1 MEEKIRHLEMVQGVI
16 NRMAGNSF
24 FLKGWM
30 VTLVTAFFSLSDKDE
45 NTVYFLLVY
54 IPIFIFW
61 ILDAYYLRQERLYRN
76 LYDLIRNIHPSKIDF
91 SMDAS
96 IPLLHTKKNKI
107 PIMFLFKYRSCFLFT
122 NCYFISCYHSF
133 YSTLKRK

>member
-45 NTVYFLLVY
+45 NTIYFLLIY

-61 ILDAYYLRQERLYRN
+61 MLDAYYLRQERLYRN

-91 SMDAS
+91 SMDTS
-96 IPLLHTKKNKI
+96 HSQLHTPKTNYFSCLLLSI
-107 PIMFLFKYRSCFLFT
+107 EVVFYLPISILSAVIIH
-122 NCYFISCYHSF
+122 FIVH
-133 YSTLKRK
+133 

>member
-1 MEEKIRHLEMVQGVI
+1 MEEKIRHLEMVQGII

-45 NTVYFLLVY
+45 NTIYFLLVY

-61 ILDAYYLRQERLYRN
+61 MLDAYYLRQERLYRN

-96 IPLLHTKKNKI
+96 IPLLYTKKQDTYHVSFQVSKLLSI
-107 PIMFLFKYRSCFLFT
+107 HQLLFYLLLS
-122 NCYFISCYHSF
+122 FI
-133 YSTLKRK
+133 L

>member
-54 IPIFIFW
+54 KEKTAAIGR
-61 ILDAYYLRQERLYRN
+61 A
-76 LYDLIRNIHPSKIDF
+76 HV
-91 SMDAS
+91 
-96 IPLLHTKKNKI
+96 
-107 PIMFLFKYRSCFLFT
+107 
-122 NCYFISCYHSF
+122 
-133 YSTLKRK
+133 

>member
-61 ILDAYYLRQERLYRN
+61 LLDAYYLRQERLYRN

-91 SMDAS
+91 SMDTS
-96 IPLLHTKKNKI
+96 SSQLHTEKTNYLSCLLLSI
-107 PIMFLFKYRSCFLFT
+107 EVAFYLPIAILSFVIIQ
-122 NCYFISCYHSF
+122 FIAP
-133 YSTLKRK
+133 

>member
-54 IPIFIFW
+54 IPIFIF
-61 ILDAYYLRQERLYRN
+61 LD
-76 LYDLIRNIHPSKIDF
+76 
-91 SMDAS
+91 
-96 IPLLHTKKNKI
+96 T
-107 PIMFLFKYRSCFLFT
+107 
-122 NCYFISCYHSF
+122 
-133 YSTLKRK
+133 

>member
-96 IPLLHTKKNKI
+96 IPLLHKKKQDTYHVSFQVSKLLSI
-107 PIMFLFKYRSCFLFT
+107 HQLLFYLLLS
-122 NCYFISCYHSF
+122 FI
-133 YSTLKRK
+133 L

>member
-45 NTVYFLLVY
+45 NTIYFLLVY

-61 ILDAYYLRQERLYRN
+61 MLDAYYLRQERLYRN

-96 IPLLHTKKNKI
+96 IPLLHTKKTRY
-107 PIMFLFKYRSCFLFT
+107 LSCFFSS
-122 NCYFISCYHSF
+122 IEVAF
-133 YSTLKRK
+133 YSPIAILSLVIIQFIVH